1 MDYFDDVFGSIS
13 LYNCLVIIK
22 LVDGW
27 LLKGGFLFGV
37 DVNCCVKL
45 GYLKEDVEVMV
56 ALNAEDGK
64 ESEMVEFVVS

>member
-1 MDYFDDVFGSIS
+1 M
-13 LYNCLVIIK
+13 IIK

-45 GYLKEDVEVMV
+45 GYLKEDVEVVV